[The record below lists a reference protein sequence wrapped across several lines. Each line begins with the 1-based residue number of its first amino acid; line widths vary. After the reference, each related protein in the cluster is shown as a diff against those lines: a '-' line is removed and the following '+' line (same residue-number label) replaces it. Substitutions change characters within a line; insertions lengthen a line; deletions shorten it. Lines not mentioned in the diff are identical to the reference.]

1 MKGQETLCRTALNM
15 HTNVVD
21 AASVLALTRKV
32 KLTSESR
39 ASGPCR
45 VDVDNHGNGRTQ
57 RPLLSRMP
65 DSTAV
70 TCAYVRSYL
79 ARMYCIE
86 VWIPRRTC
94 RRCLLPLLVALRV
107 GMPVMA

>member
-1 MKGQETLCRTALNM
+1 MPHRPEHAHERRRRCQRTCA
-15 HTNVVD
+15 HTKFN
-21 AASVLALTRKV
+21 
-32 KLTSESR
+32 LTSESR

-107 GMPVMA
+107 GMPVVLA